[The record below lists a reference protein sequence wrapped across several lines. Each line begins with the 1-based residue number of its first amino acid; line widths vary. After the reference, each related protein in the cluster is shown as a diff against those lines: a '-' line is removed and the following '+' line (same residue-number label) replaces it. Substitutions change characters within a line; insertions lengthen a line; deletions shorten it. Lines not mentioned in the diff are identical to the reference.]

1 MLFVKEMK
9 NNFTWVVQYHLMLWV
24 VAVVVVIQYELDNDI
39 IYMMMRINFLYIMK
53 LTCILIHYKN
63 NTTPTKWGNG
73 VL

>member
-39 IYMMMRINFLYIMK
+39 IYMMMRINF
-53 LTCILIHYKN
+53 
-63 NTTPTKWGNG
+63 
-73 VL
+73 